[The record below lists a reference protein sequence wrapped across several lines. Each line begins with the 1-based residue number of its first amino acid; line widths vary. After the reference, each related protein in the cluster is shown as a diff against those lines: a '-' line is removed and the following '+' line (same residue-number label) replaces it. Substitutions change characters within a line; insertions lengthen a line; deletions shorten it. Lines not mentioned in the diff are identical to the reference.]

1 MKYLAAITIALV
13 AGVEKINRTT
23 AVGGERKQYV
33 MRESSR
39 GTRYV
44 YTENGVVTAIQ
55 D

>member
-23 AVGGERKQYV
+23 TVGGERKQYV

-39 GTRYV
+39 GTHYV